1 MIARR
6 YLAGLLACL
15 AFAACSDEPTSQGT
29 LEQEPD
35 LAVTGRPTLDGGLAI
50 PVSLPVRDETGARG
64 TFQGTITITEFA
76 LNASNQLV
84 ASGTIVGQTVIR
96 GVTTTV
102 NETFENLQVT
112 PGRRCPILHLDIGPI
127 FLDLLGL
134 EVQTSRIV
142 VDVTAVAGA
151 GNLLGNLLCALV
163 GLLDQTPLNL
173 TLIQQLLN
181 QINAILAAA

>member
-1 MIARR
+1 MFARHFM
-6 YLAGLLACL
+6 AGALACL
-15 AFAACSDEPTSQGT
+15 AVAACSDAPTTPTRVEEPA
-29 LEQEPD
+29 
-35 LAVTGRPTLDGGLAI
+35 LAVAGRPTLNNGLAI
-50 PVSLPVRDETGARG
+50 PVTVPVTNPTTGASGVFR
-64 TFQGTITITEFA
+64 GTITITQFA
-76 LNASNQLV
+76 LDAANQLV
-84 ASGTIVGQTVIR
+84 ASGTIVGQTTLN
-96 GVTTTV
+96 GVTSNVNTTF
-102 NETFENLQVT
+102 TNLQVT

-134 EVQTSRIV
+134 QVQTSRIV

-181 QINAILAAA
+181 QINAILAGI